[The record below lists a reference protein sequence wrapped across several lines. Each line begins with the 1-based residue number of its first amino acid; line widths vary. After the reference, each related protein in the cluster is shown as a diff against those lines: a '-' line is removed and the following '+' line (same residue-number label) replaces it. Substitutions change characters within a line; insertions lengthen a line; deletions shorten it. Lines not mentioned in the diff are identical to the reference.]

1 MFYSFGSDDCDIVI
15 DDVDCSTSDYLVLLQ
30 CDYDTTT
37 INLEDCS
44 SSNDVGVTCCK
55 LRSEFPIPFS
65 CTHCKLLS
73 MKSKHVNIFEFFC
86 ISTTHVYAHRF

>member
-73 MKSKHVNIFEFFC
+73 MKSKHVNIF
-86 ISTTHVYAHRF
+86 